1 MKAFEIAKFGID
13 NLDLVQRKMPVPA
26 AKEVLV
32 KLQAVSLNY
41 RDVMVV
47 NGTYNPRMKLPAV
60 PFSDGAG
67 EVVAVGASVTKW
79 KVGDHVCSTV
89 IAGWLDGEPTAA
101 TSKTAIGA
109 GNFDGVLQEYRVFNE
124 EFVVKVPEHLSFE
137 EAATLPC
144 AALTAWNAL
153 VVSGKIKSSDT
164 VLTIGTGGVSVFAVQ
179 FAKRFGAK
187 VIAISGSDEKLEKI
201 KQLGA
206 DETINYRETPD
217 WDKAVLELTDGIGV
231 DHVIEVGGTGTLQ
244 RSVKAVRV
252 GGHVAL
258 IGALDTSG
266 EFNPVPV
273 FMKGIR
279 MQGIFIGSRRMFEEM
294 NVEIESFGLKPV
306 VDSVFEFDQAR
317 EALNYMESG
326 AHFGKIVVR
335 V

>member
-109 GNFDGVLQEYRVFNE
+109 GNFDGVL
-124 EFVVKVPEHLSFE
+124 
-137 EAATLPC
+137 
-144 AALTAWNAL
+144 
-153 VVSGKIKSSDT
+153 
-164 VLTIGTGGVSVFAVQ
+164 
-179 FAKRFGAK
+179 
-187 VIAISGSDEKLEKI
+187 
-201 KQLGA
+201 
-206 DETINYRETPD
+206 
-217 WDKAVLELTDGIGV
+217 
-231 DHVIEVGGTGTLQ
+231 
-244 RSVKAVRV
+244 
-252 GGHVAL
+252 
-258 IGALDTSG
+258 
-266 EFNPVPV
+266 
-273 FMKGIR
+273 
-279 MQGIFIGSRRMFEEM
+279 
-294 NVEIESFGLKPV
+294 
-306 VDSVFEFDQAR
+306 
-317 EALNYMESG
+317 
-326 AHFGKIVVR
+326 
-335 V
+335 